1 MKKIKISLLI
11 TILIFI
17 IFSTTIIAQNY
28 AEYNFSGNYTK
39 AGHKAWKSAN
49 AGSKPPSGGPN
60 VPNEVELSSTEYD
73 QISASDDVRAFVASA
88 TYRTFRFMFK
98 LNQSASQIVNLT
110 IAWEGYS
117 TGTTAVQRRVDLY
130 VWNFTSNSWSASLA
144 NNNLS
149 ADYWLRYTFTNGFS
163 DIVNSTNHIIFLV
176 EAPSPGTTRTLYTDT
191 ANISVWY
198 NLGPNVTLV
207 SPSNGSVTT
216 SNAINFTCNA
226 TDDLQLS
233 NITFYWNYSGSWQAN
248 GTVAVSGTSNSTTFQ
263 RTGLNNGAILWNCY
277 ACDNESACS
286 FAPTNWTVTIVNQ
299 PPQITLNQP
308 TNNTI
313 FNDTQEINF
322 NFTVTDDQNTTLSC
336 SIYLDDVLNQTNASV
351 QNNTLTNFLIQ
362 GISYGNHNWSI
373 SCTDGE
379 LSNVSETR
387 YFTINDTIAPNIY
400 FNQNTDENG
409 TYRKNWIFI
418 NITCS
423 DINKDNVIL
432 NWNGNNES
440 FDNNI
445 GDIYWENKTG
455 LNDGIYTFY
464 AFCNDSYSNVNQ
476 TEIRSITLDT
486 TAPNVILNYPNNGLV
501 TGNTI
506 ITFNCSAYD
515 SIDLANITLW
525 HNATGWQQNETKP
538 LTGYSN
544 STIFTKTFVE
554 GSYLWSCSA
563 CDSLGNCNE
572 SFVEN
577 RTFTIDLDS
586 PIISYVFPT
595 DIDNIYVSRLWT
607 FVNVTAYDENGI
619 DACILNWD
627 GANETMSKVELDNN
641 NVYCYINKTDVEG
654 NHIYNVYVNDSAGNI
669 AIAGERNITFDITP
683 PIIENVEVTNIT
695 TSSAIIKWE
704 TNEYTNS
711 SINYGINISLG
722 NLISNSTFVL
732 NHSILITNLKS
743 KTLYYFNITSCDFV
757 GNCNTK
763 GIFNF
768 TTYGKSDTGGKFEI
782 NETNE
787 TNQNITMENI
797 TKQNISEESKIEKKE
812 KIVCNIGDI
821 IGICNNIRES
831 EGIYFVYNGETHK
844 IIINKINKD
853 NVDITIYSFP
863 INTILKLKEP
873 RFFDITNDNIED
885 IKVILEEIDYLTKKA
900 TIRIEIIECKCPECG
915 EWSKCIN
922 NKKTRECYICN
933 KETNFECISFKE
945 EKPCK
950 EGCKFICW
958 YWLLFIFILL
968 LTIIFIFWRR
978 EEETDLEKKLKQ
990 IEYNLRTNGYD
1001 WKIKGISR

>member
-1 MKKIKISLLI
+1 
-11 TILIFI
+11 
-17 IFSTTIIAQNY
+17 
-28 AEYNFSGNYTK
+28 
-39 AGHKAWKSAN
+39 
-49 AGSKPPSGGPN
+49 
-60 VPNEVELSSTEYD
+60 
-73 QISASDDVRAFVASA
+73 
-88 TYRTFRFMFK
+88 
-98 LNQSASQIVNLT
+98 
-110 IAWEGYS
+110 
-117 TGTTAVQRRVDLY
+117 
-130 VWNFTSNSWSASLA
+130 
-144 NNNLS
+144 
-149 ADYWLRYTFTNGFS
+149 
-163 DIVNSTNHIIFLV
+163 
-176 EAPSPGTTRTLYTDT
+176 
-191 ANISVWY
+191 
-198 NLGPNVTLV
+198 
-207 SPSNGSVTT
+207 
-216 SNAINFTCNA
+216 
-226 TDDLQLS
+226 
-233 NITFYWNYSGSWQAN
+233 
-248 GTVAVSGTSNSTTFQ
+248 
-263 RTGLNNGAILWNCY
+263 
-277 ACDNESACS
+277 
-286 FAPTNWTVTIVNQ
+286 
-299 PPQITLNQP
+299 
-308 TNNTI
+308 
-313 FNDTQEINF
+313 
-322 NFTVTDDQNTTLSC
+322 
-336 SIYLDDVLNQTNASV
+336 
-351 QNNTLTNFLIQ
+351 
-362 GISYGNHNWSI
+362 NWSI
-373 SCTDGE
+373 NCTDGE

-387 YFTINDTIAPNIY
+387 YFTINDTIAPSIY

-440 FDNNI
+440 LDNND

-476 TEIRSITLDT
+476 TEIRNITLDT
-486 TAPNVILNYPNNGLV
+486 TAPNIILNYPNNGLV

-525 HNATGWQQNETKP
+525 HNATGWQANETKP

-544 STIFTKTFVE
+544 STTFTKTFVE

-595 DIDNIYVSRLWT
+595 DIDNAYVSRLWT
-607 FVNVTAYDENGI
+607 FINVTAYDENGI
-619 DACILNWD
+619 NACILNWD

-695 TSSAIIKWE
+695 RSSAIIKWE
-704 TNEYTNS
+704 TNEYANS

-732 NHSILITNLKS
+732 NHSILITNLKL
-743 KTLYYFNITSCDFV
+743 KTLYYFNITSCDFT

-768 TTYGKSDTGGKFEI
+768 TTYGKSDTGGEFEI

-797 TKQNISEESKIEKKE
+797 TKQNISEESKMEKKE
-812 KIVCNIGDI
+812 KIVCDIGDI
-821 IGICNNIRES
+821 IGICYNVRES
-831 EGIYFVYNGETHK
+831 ESIYFVYNGETHK

-853 NVDITIYSFP
+853 NVDITIYSSP

-933 KETNFECISFKE
+933 KETNFECVSFKE
-945 EKPCK
+945 EKTCK

-968 LTIIFIFWRR
+968 LLTIIFIFWRR
-978 EEETDLEKKLKQ
+978 EEEIDLEKKLKQ